1 MIVITYAINSAHQE
15 VVNILENI
23 PGITWK
29 AKVHESMKDKSNV
42 PLNQIYKSKVL
53 PQAKQASKQFTPVAS
68 KEAPDQWDWIQM
80 NPGCSD
86 VVPEQGYCGA
96 SAHVSVMN
104 AFSDFRCFQGKD
116 ADRVEYSPQYM
127 LNCDPDERCTN
138 CEGSPIP
145 VLWAWKF
152 LIDVGTVP
160 SQCVSYKSGVTGK
173 TGKCPTSCDDGSQIP
188 ALVKAKEVINIC
200 ISNQANEE
208 AIKQALINGPV
219 STMLWVYEDLYYYE
233 SGIYQH
239 MYGKD
244 MGWSSCEFVGYG
256 EENGVKYWKVK
267 NIWGRQWGENGY
279 FRILRGSPYYG
290 GESQIEYECVQAQ
303 V

>member
-96 SAHVSVMN
+96 SVHVSVMN
-104 AFSDFRCFQGKD
+104 VSENKMYQIWFSISVTDPFSQ
-116 ADRVEYSPQYM
+116 YS
-127 LNCDPDERCTN
+127 
-138 CEGSPIP
+138 S
-145 VLWAWKF
+145 
-152 LIDVGTVP
+152 
-160 SQCVSYKSGVTGK
+160 
-173 TGKCPTSCDDGSQIP
+173 
-188 ALVKAKEVINIC
+188 NI
-200 ISNQANEE
+200 
-208 AIKQALINGPV
+208 
-219 STMLWVYEDLYYYE
+219 
-233 SGIYQH
+233 IY
-239 MYGKD
+239 
-244 MGWSSCEFVGYG
+244 F
-256 EENGVKYWKVK
+256 
-267 NIWGRQWGENGY
+267 
-279 FRILRGSPYYG
+279 
-290 GESQIEYECVQAQ
+290 
-303 V
+303 